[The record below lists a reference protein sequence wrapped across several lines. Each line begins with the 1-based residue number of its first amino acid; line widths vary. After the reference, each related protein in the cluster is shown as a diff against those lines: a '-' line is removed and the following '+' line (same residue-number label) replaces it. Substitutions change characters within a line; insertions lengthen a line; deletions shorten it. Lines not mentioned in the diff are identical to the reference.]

1 MDGFNMILPIDKFL
15 PTNVE
20 RPDILDIMY
29 QPTEI
34 LTTLGIEEFNKIPI
48 HKEYLNNSEEREQ
61 RKLQYAKE
69 AEERFER
76 LKQLEKETDI
86 NALSVDE
93 NNDDDQITNSE
104 R

>member
-1 MDGFNMILPIDKFL
+1 MILPIDKFL

-20 RPDILDIMY
+20 RPDILEVMY

-34 LTTLGIEEFNKIPI
+34 LTTLGTEEFNKIPI
-48 HKEYLNNSEEREQ
+48 HKEYSNNEEEREQ

-69 AEERFER
+69 AEERANYLR
-76 LKQLEKETDI
+76 QLEEETGT
-86 NALSVDE
+86 NPLSVDE
-93 NNDDDQITNSE
+93 NNDDDQITISE